1 MTNQS
6 QPCAPARPSSP
17 SVTRRQAVALA
28 GAAAAG
34 AAVAAAA
41 GAVRDADAF
50 DGMPT
55 EPLGE
60 GDSLL
65 PNSEGLF
72 ISLPQAGEVAYVA
85 DPIPDKDIAE
95 TVECDVVVCG
105 AGISGAAAAAS
116 AAQNGLK
123 TVLLEKGGVFA
134 ARASEVGALG
144 DKAHAA
150 AGIELDPAQFVN
162 DGMATSHF
170 RADRHVW
177 QTFAQRSGEALD
189 WAIDLGQGAC
199 GEPVAQM
206 ANVVY
211 DGVTTWGTGVTFDNG
226 NANAVYPFIE
236 MLLDKAVEMGCDLRY
251 ETPACQLVQ
260 DADGRVAGVVAK
272 AESGYVKLSASKGVV
287 LATGGYEF
295 NPQMMKERIR
305 PRDMAVFAWCN
316 PTRTNTGDG
325 HLMGIA
331 AGAAEDDWPHI
342 LMNDPAG
349 APSGNRAF
357 GIMPAFLRVN
367 SRGERFVNESLS
379 FEYLTNAIMYQPG
392 ACDYVIMSGDILAAL
407 EQLKGGSPWTPEE
420 MYESIQGDVRTFDTL
435 EDLAAYL
442 TADPETLRSTIE
454 RYNELCAKGEDEDFG
469 KSASAL
475 FPLESAPYYAVQES
489 GTCLT
494 TVNGLKTD
502 WKSEVLNLE
511 GKPIAGLYA
520 LGNASGSM
528 FFGTYPHHLS
538 AVSTG
543 RCLTFGYLLGR
554 RLAGV
559 EE

>member
-1 MTNQS
+1 MSTTEHMADAS
-6 QPCAPARPSSP
+6 RATSRP
-17 SVTRRQAVALA
+17 VTRRRAVAVA
-28 GAAAAG
+28 GAAAVG
-34 AAVAAAA
+34 AALAAA
-41 GAVRDADAF
+41 GTTREADAF
-50 DGMPT
+50 EGMPT
-55 EPLGE
+55 EPLVE
-60 GDSLL
+60 DRTLL
-65 PNSEGLF
+65 PNSENLV
-72 ISLPQAGEVAYVA
+72 INLPQAGEIAYVA
-85 DPIPDKDIAE
+85 DPIVDADIAE
-95 TVECDVVVCG
+95 TVACDVVVCG
-105 AGISGAAAAAS
+105 AGISGAAIAAS
-116 AAQNGLK
+116 ATQNGLK
-123 TVLLEKGGVFA
+123 TILLEKGGVFA

-170 RADRHVW
+170 RADRKVW
-177 QTFAQRSGEALD
+177 QTFADRSGEALD
-189 WAIDLGQGAC
+189 WAVDLGGGAC

-236 MLLDKAVEMGCDLRY
+236 MLLDKAVEQGCDLRY

-260 DADGRVAGVVAK
+260 DGDGRVTGVVAK
-272 AESGYVKLSASKGVV
+272 SGDSYVRFDTAKGVV

-295 NPQMMKERIR
+295 NPQMMAERIR
-305 PRDMAVFAWCN
+305 PRDMAVYAWCN

-392 ACDYVIMSGDILAAL
+392 ACDYVLMSGDILAAL

-435 EDLAAYL
+435 DDLAAYL
-442 TADPETLRSTIE
+442 TADPAVLKATIE
-454 RYNELCAKGEDEDFG
+454 RYNELCAAGEDTDFG
-469 KSASAL
+469 KSAASL
-475 FPLESAPYYAVQES
+475 FPLDSAPYYAVQES

-502 WKSEVLNLE
+502 WQSQVLGLN

-520 LGNASGSM
+520 LGNVSGSM

-554 RLAGV
+554 RLAGL